1 MVVNNTFECNSATS
15 GGGLHARWSDL
26 SVTNNSNFWYNTAVF
41 GGGIFI
47 DNSNLMFNGSC
58 TFRGNQAN
66 YTGGGIHAAKSVLV
80 FPSEETLHL
89 VEVECTLV
97 TVQ

>member
-1 MVVNNTFECNSATS
+1 MVVNNIFECNSATS

-58 TFRGNQAN
+58 TFRGIMRLTIPAVVYMLQ
-66 YTGGGIHAAKSVLV
+66 KV
-80 FPSEETLHL
+80 FWSFLQKKH
-89 VEVECTLV
+89 CT
-97 TVQ
+97 